1 MSERVALRVVLFIRL
16 LLLNVLTVSAQNASP
31 GGVLAGRV
39 VGLANGLPV
48 IGVALTI
55 AVRSVETDFNGVAA
69 MNSA

>member
-16 LLLNVLTVSAQNASP
+16 LLLNVPTVSAQRASL

-48 IGVALTI
+48 IGVALMI
-55 AVRSVETDFNGVAA
+55 AGRSVETDFNGVAA